1 MARDQAFNDYIVGD
15 VLRDVPG
22 IVSKAM
28 FGGWSIYKD
37 GVIFGLIADGELYFK
52 VDDSNIENYKQ
63 RESHPC
69 VYEGKNKQ
77 VTMSYWTVPEDILEN
92 QSELLEWI
100 EKSIKASS
108 KKLA

>member
-63 RESHPC
+63 RESHPF